1 MKLVTPDF
9 GLVIWMSLTFLTV
22 LFLLSKFAWKPILK
36 MIKDREESIE
46 GALQSAEKAKQEMV
60 RLQSNNESLL
70 REAQLER
77 EAMLKA
83 ARDAKD
89 AMINDAKATAKAT
102 ASGRRAGSWAATVLR
117 SYEILRSYD
126 VPRYYE
132 IPPPPQI
139 VCLELLMSD
148 GTTKLYAHLSQN
160 IWVEQGVVGGY
171 ISLSSTE
178 G

>member
-89 AMINDAKATAKAT
+89 AMINDAKATAKAE
-102 ASGRRAGSWAATVLR
+102 ADR
-117 SYEILRSYD
+117 
-126 VPRYYE
+126 
-132 IPPPPQI
+132 
-139 VCLELLMSD
+139 M
-148 GTTKLYAHLSQN
+148 
-160 IWVEQGVVGGY
+160 
-171 ISLSSTE
+171 ISLAREAINNEKQAAVTELKNQVAQLSLQVAEKLIREQLSSDE
-178 G
+178 KQKELANKLVAELKLN

>member
-1 MKLVTPDF
+1 
-9 GLVIWMSLTFLTV
+9 MSLTFLTV

-60 RLQSNNESLL
+60 RLQSNNENLL

-89 AMINDAKATAKAT
+89 AMIHEAKATAKAE
-102 ASGRRAGSWAATVLR
+102 ADR
-117 SYEILRSYD
+117 
-126 VPRYYE
+126 
-132 IPPPPQI
+132 
-139 VCLELLMSD
+139 M
-148 GTTKLYAHLSQN
+148 
-160 IWVEQGVVGGY
+160 
-171 ISLSSTE
+171 ISLAREAINNEKQAAVTELKNQVAQLSLQVAEKLIREQLSSDE
-178 G
+178 KQKELANKLVAELKLN

>member
-89 AMINDAKATAKAT
+89 AMINDAKATAKAE
-102 ASGRRAGSWAATVLR
+102 ADR
-117 SYEILRSYD
+117 
-126 VPRYYE
+126 
-132 IPPPPQI
+132 
-139 VCLELLMSD
+139 M
-148 GTTKLYAHLSQN
+148 
-160 IWVEQGVVGGY
+160 
-171 ISLSSTE
+171 ISLAREAINNEKQAAVTE
-178 G
+178 LKNQVAQLSLQVAEKLIREQLSNDEKQKELANKLVAELKLN

>member
-1 MKLVTPDF
+1 MKLVTPDL

-60 RLQSNNESLL
+60 RLQSNNENLL

-89 AMINDAKATAKAT
+89 AMIHEAKATAKAE
-102 ASGRRAGSWAATVLR
+102 ADR
-117 SYEILRSYD
+117 
-126 VPRYYE
+126 
-132 IPPPPQI
+132 
-139 VCLELLMSD
+139 M
-148 GTTKLYAHLSQN
+148 
-160 IWVEQGVVGGY
+160 
-171 ISLSSTE
+171 ISLAREAINNEKQAAVTELKNQVAQLSLQVAEKLIREQLSSDE
-178 G
+178 KQKELANKLVAELKLN

>member
-60 RLQSNNESLL
+60 RLQSNNENLL

-89 AMINDAKATAKAT
+89 AMINDAKATAKAE
-102 ASGRRAGSWAATVLR
+102 ADR
-117 SYEILRSYD
+117 
-126 VPRYYE
+126 
-132 IPPPPQI
+132 
-139 VCLELLMSD
+139 M
-148 GTTKLYAHLSQN
+148 
-160 IWVEQGVVGGY
+160 
-171 ISLSSTE
+171 ISLAREAINNEKQAAVTELKNQVAQLSLQVAEKLIREQLSSDE
-178 G
+178 KQKELANKLVAELKLN

>member
-1 MKLVTPDF
+1 
-9 GLVIWMSLTFLTV
+9 MSLTFLTV

-60 RLQSNNESLL
+60 RLQSNNENLL

-89 AMINDAKATAKAT
+89 AMINDAKATAKAE
-102 ASGRRAGSWAATVLR
+102 ADR
-117 SYEILRSYD
+117 
-126 VPRYYE
+126 
-132 IPPPPQI
+132 
-139 VCLELLMSD
+139 M
-148 GTTKLYAHLSQN
+148 
-160 IWVEQGVVGGY
+160 
-171 ISLSSTE
+171 ISLAREAINNEKQAAVTELKNQVAQLSLQVAEKLIREQLSSDE
-178 G
+178 KQKELANKLVAELKLN